1 MKLEGRHLRGI
12 YSRGESFRERGAFS
26 GAERLVALEE
36 GVFCWAE
43 KGYFQRLAA
52 AERGTFLLRSS
63 RPAAGGVVWAAIRD
77 FLRGYGAFS
86 GAGVSFW
93 RGGEIFLRGL
103 LSLRKEKPDERRGE
117 QGTGE
122 WERH

>member
-1 MKLEGRHLRGI
+1 MAVGDIFRKEFWELGRQV
-12 YSRGESFRERGAFS
+12 SRGGRRTSI
-26 GAERLVALEE
+26 
-36 GVFCWAE
+36 
-43 KGYFQRLAA
+43 
-52 AERGTFLLRSS
+52 
-63 RPAAGGVVWAAIRD
+63 AIRD

-103 LSLRKEKPDERRGE
+103 LSLREEKPDERRGK